1 MTLRL
6 LQVPFASFEISAKNW
21 ILVLL
26 LQKEAGAYT
35 TEFEWDLNTKDVDDS
50 QRISGVLFSPKCLP
64 VDTVNFPPLSSL
76 LLTSILNQEPFFF
89 FLMSSATTP
98 RAIISGLRD
107 KGKRKVQLLYEKHY
121 CNSFIIF
128 SL

>member
-1 MTLRL
+1 M
-6 LQVPFASFEISAKNW
+6 
-21 ILVLL
+21 LL

-89 FLMSSATTP
+89 FFNVFCDNSTSYYFW
-98 RAIISGLRD
+98 I
-107 KGKRKVQLLYEKHY
+107 KG
-121 CNSFIIF
+121 
-128 SL
+128 